1 MAEYRHKHTV
11 LDNGL
16 TVVTVNMPHL
26 HSAYISIFARVG
38 SRHEKAENNG
48 ISHFLEHMF
57 FRGCEGFPDST
68 ALNAAMEDY
77 GGVLDGFTSRDSSS
91 YHTTVHP
98 QHVRDAIEIFGS
110 MFLASTFSDIDVER
124 SIIMEEMLDA
134 IDDRGRMIDLDNIAH
149 REAFAGHSLG
159 LPIEGSQKNVRRF
172 HVDDLMA
179 HRRKYYGAANMVVC
193 VAGKINSSNCRK
205 AIQRTFGPLRKGRRA
220 TETAPKLQEPKPR
233 LVYVRT
239 DEPQTRIRLS
249 FRTVSEEHPDYAAL
263 DLLRHVLDGGL
274 SGRLQNVFVEK
285 LGLAY
290 DISADIEMYSDC
302 GLFNFE
308 VAVSNR
314 KLLSVLERL
323 VKFISELRKEGLT
336 KEELDRVRYRA
347 SLALEFSLDSPQE
360 LSHWYGESA
369 LFRKP
374 KKFGHKIKSL
384 KSVQTE
390 DILRVCR
397 TYLSPTRLTATA
409 VGGADP
415 NTVKKARSILKKPME
430 EK

>member
-16 TVVTVNMPHL
+16 TVVTVNMGHL
-26 HSAYISIFARVG
+26 HSAHISIFARVG
-38 SRHEKAENNG
+38 SRHEKSENNG
-48 ISHFLEHMF
+48 LSHFLEHMF

-68 ALNAAMEDY
+68 ALNAAMEDF
-77 GGVLDGFTSRDSSS
+77 GGVLDGFTSRDCSS

-98 QHVRDAIEIFGS
+98 DHVREAIGIFGS
-110 MFLASTFSDIDVER
+110 MFLASNFSDIDIER
-124 SIIMEEMLDA
+124 SIILEEMLDA
-134 IDDRGRMIDLDNIAH
+134 VDDRGRMIDLDNIAH

-159 LPIEGSQKNVRRF
+159 LPIEGSQKNVRKF
-172 HVDDLMA
+172 NVDDLVS

-193 VAGKINSSNCRK
+193 VAGKIDASACRK
-205 AIQRTFGPLRKGRRA
+205 AIQKTFGPLRKGRRVS
-220 TETAPKLQEPKPR
+220 EVAPKLQEPKPR

-239 DEPQTRIRLS
+239 EEPQTRIRLS
-249 FRTVSEEHPDYAAL
+249 FRAVSEDHPDYAAL
-263 DLLRHVLDGGL
+263 NLLRHVLDGGL

-290 DISADIEMYSDC
+290 DISADLESYADC

-308 VAVSNR
+308 VAVANR
-314 KLLSVLERL
+314 KLIPVLEKL
-323 VKFISELRKEGLT
+323 VQFISDLKMEGLT
-336 KEELDRVRYRA
+336 KDELDRVRYRA

-369 LFRKP
+369 LFRTP
-374 KKFGHKIKSL
+374 TKFSQKIRSL

-390 DILRVCR
+390 DLLRVCN
-397 TYLSPTRLTATA
+397 TYLSITRLTATA

-415 NTVKKARSILKKPME
+415 NAVKKARAILRKPMGE
-430 EK
+430 N